1 MVLMH
6 DHLQLRDSVGISPTS
21 LPRGTF
27 DITASL
33 RRHPKNLGAHPNVV
47 SVNDS
52 PKRSLGETISQLVVI
67 AILIAILVVAIIF
80 LRQFISSHNSE
91 APAWSSRSGQIVVA
105 AAQPSVSNRSGVTT
119 MIASTSPGNVG
130 RRSFELV
137 TTATQH
143 DSSVGA
149 DSFVRSRS

>member
-1 MVLMH
+1 
-6 DHLQLRDSVGISPTS
+6 
-21 LPRGTF
+21 
-27 DITASL
+27 
-33 RRHPKNLGAHPNVV
+33 VV

-105 AAQPSVSNRSGVTT
+105 AAQPSVSNRLVATSVMAFT
-119 MIASTSPGNVG
+119 MPGNVG
-130 RRSFELV
+130 SSTLELV
-137 TTATQH
+137 TPATQQG
-143 DSSVGA
+143 SSVGA
-149 DSFVRSRS
+149 GSLVRSRS